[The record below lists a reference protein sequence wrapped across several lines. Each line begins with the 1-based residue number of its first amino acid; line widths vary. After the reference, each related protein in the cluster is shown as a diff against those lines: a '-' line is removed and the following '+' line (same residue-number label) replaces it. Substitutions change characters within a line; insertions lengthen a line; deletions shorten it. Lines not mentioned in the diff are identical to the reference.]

1 MNRFQTALQTIHT
14 ITVRFRLTLCPN
26 PKIIPHPK
34 KDKLASPRVKLL
46 WLPVQKSK
54 PARQGNAV
62 RLFLS
67 GYKDKK

>member
-14 ITVRFRLTLCPN
+14 VTVRFRLTLCPN

-34 KDKLASPRVKLL
+34 KDK
-46 WLPVQKSK
+46 